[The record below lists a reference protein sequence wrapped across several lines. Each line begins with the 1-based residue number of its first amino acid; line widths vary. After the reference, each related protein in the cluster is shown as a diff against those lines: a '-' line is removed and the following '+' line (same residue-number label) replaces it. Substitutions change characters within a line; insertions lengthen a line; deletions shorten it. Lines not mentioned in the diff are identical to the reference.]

1 MFLIRNSSLLLIKSQ
16 TKSTLLKNKIH
27 ASPNDRFGLN
37 GLLTVFKIIR
47 IVVLISQLKKSR
59 PRMFLCENSPLAW
72 GMYPHIR
79 GYCSPR
85 CGENMRPMAC
95 LVPISCKP

>member
-1 MFLIRNSSLLLIKSQ
+1 MTVCGKWFD
-16 TKSTLLKNKIH
+16 
-27 ASPNDRFGLN
+27 DRFGLN
-37 GLLTVFKIIR
+37 GLLTVFEIIR

-79 GYCSPR
+79 GNCSPR

-95 LVPISCKP
+95 LVPISYKP